1 MPRPMTRLTLVDPDG
16 LEALRLLER
25 DEPEAL
31 RELLLPPLFPRPLEV
46 LLEPPLELRAP
57 LLLLPL
63 PPLALIPLLLR
74 FGMLILG

>member
-1 MPRPMTRLTLVDPDG
+1 MTRLPLVDPDG

-63 PPLALIPLLLR
+63 PPLALIPLLLL